1 MRLTGGPP
9 DCWASGSTL
18 LTTLLQCHCVVLY
31 SVHNIS
37 VGFHLRSYILSTS
50 PHEYACSILYI
61 PAIRDLH
68 SWLLPLLPP
77 PCLPPSTPPPH
88 LSCYCTIQAN
98 FPPYSL
104 WSLPSFPHRKGVHI
118 LQKWI
123 DVCVAYT
130 EKTWPVISGHP
141 PQYYSRSNI
150 RVPDRSSTT
159 FCVVFMRK
167 FC

>member
-68 SWLLPLLPP
+68 SWLLQLHPPPASPLHPSPPPLLLLHYSLFRPIFPP
-77 PCLPPSTPPPH
+77 IASDPSPPSPTGSGFISFRSGLMCVWP
-88 LSCYCTIQAN
+88 IQRKRG
-98 FPPYSL
+98 L
-104 WSLPSFPHRKGVHI
+104 WFRVPLPNIIRG
-118 LQKWI
+118 
-123 DVCVAYT
+123 
-130 EKTWPVISGHP
+130 VISL
-141 PQYYSRSNI
+141 SLT
-150 RVPDRSSTT
+150 DRALLS
-159 FCVVFMRK
+159 V
-167 FC
+167 